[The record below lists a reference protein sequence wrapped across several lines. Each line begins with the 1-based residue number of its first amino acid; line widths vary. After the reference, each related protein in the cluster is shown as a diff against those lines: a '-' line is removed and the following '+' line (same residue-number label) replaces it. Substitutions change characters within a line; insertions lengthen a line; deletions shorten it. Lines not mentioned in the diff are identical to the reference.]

1 MIVDVYDIYSS
12 SLVIGRQVLDVE
24 GGREREGGREG
35 GGERER
41 GVLCDLVVFA
51 VDSFVF
57 RTVIQLF
64 AFDVVTCVLNWYG
77 IILTV

>member
-1 MIVDVYDIYSS
+1 MLY
-12 SLVIGRQVLDVE
+12 VE
-24 GGREREGGREG
+24 GGREREKEGERE
-35 GGERER
+35 GERER
-41 GVLCDLVVFA
+41 EVLCDLVVFA

-64 AFDVVTCVLNWYG
+64 TFDVVTCVLNWYG